1 MNISSPLNPSPYLP
15 EELDNGNLEYKLKL
29 TDITPEKLQK
39 RITQM
44 KFRLREGNGIC
55 RYLLG
60 VEDSG
65 NPLGISSLEMQSSID
80 TIKQMTSSIQAT
92 ITKVEYFQGKTGIVA
107 EITITQ
113 SSSSSMMMMLPQQ
126 HLLEIKIGII
136 GEENSGKSTLIGCLI
151 SDKKD
156 NGKGLSRINVFRH
169 KHEMTCGKTSSFTHQ
184 IIGFDKN
191 GKKTNINTFGHISPW
206 QTIVNQSVKIINFI
220 DMGCS
225 EKSLN
230 NSLKAFSPTYLDY
243 TFLVIS
249 AVDGITNNTLLF
261 LKIALSINKPV
272 IVIITKVDLVNEEDI
287 KIVLCNFNIVLKKEK
302 SGKNPLVVNNK
313 EDIVNF
319 ANNINECIMPMFL
332 ISNKSGFGLDL
343 LNNFL
348 SILPTVDNTSNDI
361 GNSSSMDNEN
371 DDEYFKAEFHFL
383 EIINKDNKGNIIIEG
398 IVTKG
403 TIYKGEEYK
412 CGPLD
417 NNNNSNKKYT
427 LCKVVNI
434 HCKKMEVHSAF
445 KGQFCS
451 IEIEKCGHEL
461 RTGMVLI
468 GLKCEEIKV
477 KKFKAELWSMI
488 NDKDIK
494 LKLSYQPL
502 VHIEHICQC
511 VKLLST
517 TNNTN
522 NNSKDD
528 SNNYITIPNG
538 SSIEIEMEFLY
549 HHEYIKKNSFLIIV
563 DNAIQIYGY
572 VKEIYI

>member
-1 MNISSPLNPSPYLP
+1 MNISSLNPSPYLP

-44 KFRLREGNGIC
+44 QFRLREGNGIC

-65 NPLGISSLEMQSSID
+65 NPLGISSLEMQSSVD

-92 ITKVEYFQGKTGIVA
+92 ITKVEYFQGKTGIIA
-107 EITITQ
+107 EITIV
-113 SSSSSMMMMLPQQ
+113 SSSSSSLMLPQQ
-126 HLLEIKIGII
+126 HLLEIKIGIL

-169 KHEMTCGKTSSFTHQ
+169 KHEITCGKTSSFTHQ

-191 GKKTNINTFGHISPW
+191 GKKTNINNFGTVSSW
-206 QTIVNQSVKIINFI
+206 QTIVNRSVKVVNFI

-230 NSLKAFSPTYLDY
+230 NSLKAFSPLYLDY
-243 TFLVIS
+243 IFLVIS

-272 IVIITKVDLVNEEDI
+272 IVIITKVDLVNEEDVG
-287 KIVLCNFNIVLKKEK
+287 IVLCNFNVVLKKEK

-319 ANNINECIMPMFL
+319 ANNIHEGIMPMFL
-332 ISNKSGFGLDL
+332 VSNKTGLGLDL

-348 SILPTVDNTSNDI
+348 SILPTADNGVVGNDNI
-361 GNSSSMDNEN
+361 HKENES
-371 DDEYFKAEFHFL
+371 DDDYFKAEFHFL
-383 EIINKDNKGNIIIEG
+383 EIITKDNKGNVIIEG

-412 CGPLD
+412 CGPID
-417 NNNNSNKKYT
+417 SGQKAYT

-434 HCKKMEVHSAF
+434 HCKKMEVHSAI

-451 IEIEKCGHEL
+451 VEIAKCGNDL

-468 GLKCEEIKV
+468 GLKCEELRV

-511 VKLLST
+511 VKLLPNN
-517 TNNTN
+517 NNTLQ
-522 NNSKDD
+522 
-528 SNNYITIPNG
+528 SNNTDDNNHIVIPNG
-538 SSIEIEMEFLY
+538 SSVEIDMEFLY
-549 HHEYIKKNSFLIIV
+549 HQEYIKKNSFLIIV

-572 VKEIYI
+572 VKDIYI

>member
-44 KFRLREGNGIC
+44 QFRLREGNGIC

-107 EITITQ
+107 EITIVRSI
-113 SSSSSMMMMLPQQ
+113 SSSSSSMMLPQQ

-169 KHEMTCGKTSSFTHQ
+169 KHEITCGKTSSFTHQ
-184 IIGFDKN
+184 IIGFDKY
-191 GKKTNINTFGHISPW
+191 GKKTNINAFGTVSSW
-206 QTIVNQSVKIINFI
+206 QTIVNQSVKIINCI

-243 TFLVIS
+243 IVLVIS

-287 KIVLCNFNIVLKKEK
+287 KIVLCNFNTVLKKEK
-302 SGKNPLVVNNK
+302 SGKNPLVVNDK

-348 SILPTVDNTSNDI
+348 SILPTVDNNGGTSDK
-361 GNSSSMDNEN
+361 DNEG
-371 DDEYFKAEFHFL
+371 DDEFFKAEFHFL
-383 EIINKDNKGNIIIEG
+383 EIINKDNKGNVIIEG

-412 CGPLD
+412 CGPFD
-417 NNNNSNKKYT
+417 NSHKTYT
-427 LCKVVNI
+427 LCKVVNV

-451 IEIEKCGHEL
+451 IEIEKCGNEL
-461 RTGMVLI
+461 RTGMVLL
-468 GLKCEEIKV
+468 GLKCEEIQV

-488 NDKDIK
+488 NDKDMK
-494 LKLSYQPL
+494 LKPSYQPL

-511 VKLLST
+511 VKLLPKST
-517 TNNTN
+517 T
-522 NNSKDD
+522 KDD
-528 SNNYITIPNG
+528 NDNHITIPNG
-538 SSIEIEMEFLY
+538 NSVEIEMEFLY